1 MVDLINP
8 DTRLMQNHGFNL
20 SDGENVRIDI
30 FRSKFDDKMAAI
42 MSGTGGASCQLCTAT
57 HSELK
62 DRELII
68 QGYPINR
75 HISDAIQLFG
85 ELEGSTESFYML
97 PTNQRCILHMKPYLA
112 LTLFQLH
119 L

>member
-8 DTRLMQNHGFNL
+8 ETKSMSNHGFNL
-20 SDGENVRIDI
+20 SDGENVCIDI
-30 FRSKFDDKMAAI
+30 VCLMSDGKMAAV
-42 MSGTGGASCQLCTAT
+42 MSGAGGASCQLCTAT

-68 QGYPINR
+68 QGYPLNR

-85 ELEGSTESFYML
+85 ELEGSTETFICFLQIKDATY
-97 PTNQRCILHMKPYLA
+97 T
-112 LTLFQLH
+112 
-119 L
+119 